1 MTSNDDTLAVLRE
14 IRDQQ
19 RVQVERQAEALALQR
34 QQYEMYRQQ
43 FDRAEKLQDRAEAL
57 QARHAKALV
66 FARVILWV
74 AVPALALLL
83 AMAAWP
89 YVVNLWA

>member
-19 RVQVERQAEALALQR
+19 RLQLERQAEALALQR
-34 QQYEMYRQQ
+34 QQYEMYKQQ
-43 FDRAEKLQDRAEAL
+43 FDRAERLQDRAEAL

-66 FARVILWV
+66 FARVVLWI
-74 AVPALALLL
+74 AVPALALLI
-83 AMAAWP
+83 AMASWP
-89 YVVNLWA
+89 TVVNLWH

>member
-19 RVQVERQAEALALQR
+19 RLQLERQAEALALQR
-34 QQYEMYRQQ
+34 QQYEMYKQQ
-43 FDRAEKLQDRAEAL
+43 FDRAERLQDRAEAL

-66 FARVILWV
+66 FARVVLWI
-74 AVPALALLL
+74 AVPALALLI
-83 AMAAWP
+83 AMASWP
-89 YVVNLWA
+89 TLVNLWH

>member
-1 MTSNDDTLAVLRE
+1 MSSNDDTLAVLRE

-34 QQYEMYRQQ
+34 QQYEMYKQQ
-43 FDRAEKLQDRAEAL
+43 FDRAERLQDRAEAL

-66 FARVILWV
+66 FARLILWI

-89 YVVNLWA
+89 YVVNTWP